1 MAISNQP
8 LTVPLFTL
16 DEIRLAHLCAIKLW
30 EGIDF
35 QKNKE
40 TELTDEELLS
50 KFSIGIQRGIS
61 NPTVNQF
68 IEEDIRD
75 LIRVL
80 SMKVIYRNRYKID
93 FQGGI
98 DAINAEVIP
107 VYLNYLGNTGILNSI
122 DCATAAVLNLGTKF
136 VDQTNAKM
144 PWGRSRASL
153 AVRILFFALP
163 DMMVFNFSKK
173 LSHAMK
179 FPAPTQ
185 RAIPEFNKIL
195 ADGLILND
203 AFLTRCPMPSPKVL
217 SPNTWQIAN
226 NNGWWKR
233 RVLDIACLNYFKVTI
248 PHADFVKM
256 ANNGIPII

>member
-16 DEIRLAHLCAIKLW
+16 DEIRLAYLCALKLW
-30 EGIDF
+30 EGVDF
-35 QKNKE
+35 QTSKE
-40 TELTDEELLS
+40 TELSDEELLS
-50 KFSIGIQRGIS
+50 RFSIGIQRGIA
-61 NPTVNQF
+61 NPNVNKF
-68 IEEDIRD
+68 IEDDIRD

-98 DAINAEVIP
+98 NAINTDVVPLYIRHLSNA
-107 VYLNYLGNTGILNSI
+107 NNSNSAS
-122 DCATAAVLNLGTKF
+122 DATTAVLNLGTKF
-136 VDQTNAKM
+136 VDQTNAKI

-153 AVRILFFALP
+153 AARILFFALP
-163 DMMVFNFSKK
+163 DMMVFNYSKK

-179 FPAPTQ
+179 FPTPTQ
-185 RAIPEFNKIL
+185 RAIPEFNRIL

-203 AFLTRCPMPSPKVL
+203 AFLTRCTMPSPTVL
-217 SPNTWQIAN
+217 SQNTWQIAN

-248 PHADFVKM
+248 PHAHFVSL
-256 ANNGIPII
+256 ANQGIPVI